1 MTPATLLDYTKICAA
16 CAAMAF
22 LLGVAGPAL
31 DEARDTAASV
41 ADAEQQA
48 QREAARSATLR
59 ARCGENAAALPEGE
73 FLYRC
78 ATKRGFKTTLTA
90 RVQL

>member
-1 MTPATLLDYTKICAA
+1 MSTSLIDYAKICAA
-16 CAAMAF
+16 IAAMAF
-22 LLGVAGPAL
+22 LLGVAGPSL

-41 ADAEQQA
+41 VDAEKLA
-48 QREAARSATLR
+48 QREAARTATLR

-73 FLYRC
+73 YLYRC